1 MDITKIRKGKT
12 MDAIEKDITKIL
24 YSLRKSDLLIALSIA
39 CFLVYDKCFCKNK
52 SQNDNSKDC

>member
-1 MDITKIRKGKT
+1 